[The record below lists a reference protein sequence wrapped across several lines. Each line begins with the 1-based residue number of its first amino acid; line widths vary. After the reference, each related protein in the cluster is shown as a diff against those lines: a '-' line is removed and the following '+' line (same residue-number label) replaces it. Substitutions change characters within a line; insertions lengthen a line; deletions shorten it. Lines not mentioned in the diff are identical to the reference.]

1 MECKGCPYRYD
12 PEACHVCKQDQKEK
26 KPADNYGIY
35 YVKKISM
42 N

>member
-1 MECKGCPYRYD
+1 MDCKGCKWPS
-12 PEACHVCKQDQKEK
+12 PETCKVCKKEK